1 MPYFKATKADEQT
14 RVNRV
19 LYIYAESLV
28 KAEQALA
35 DRGVSGY
42 SDFKYHSEH
51 RGAVPDDARCI
62 GSPEQHPTYISP
74 IFEHSGQVIQ
84 LIVII
89 GLGVCLGML
98 AYSVLAAV
106 IGMISAVPCL
116 PAPDGSPSCF
126 VKSSR
131 LVAIKS
137 PLSDENHYT
146 GLSSG
151 HAHSCLDSSDATLL
165 NEEPLE

>member
-1 MPYFKATKADEQT
+1 MPYFKATKADEKAQA
-14 RVNRV
+14 NRV
-19 LYIYAESLV
+19 LYIYAESLT

-42 SDFKYHSEH
+42 SDFKYYAEH

-84 LIVII
+84 LIVMI

-98 AYSVLAAV
+98 GFTLISILL
-106 IGMISAVPCL
+106 GMLFGAS
-116 PAPDGSPSCF
+116 F
-126 VKSSR
+126 Q
-131 LVAIKS
+131 
-137 PLSDENHYT
+137 
-146 GLSSG
+146 
-151 HAHSCLDSSDATLL
+151 
-165 NEEPLE
+165 

>member
-1 MPYFKATKADEQT
+1 MRTSSRRSGLKVPYFKATKADEQT

-106 IGMISAVPCL
+106 IGMIFGGAL
-116 PAPDGSPSCF
+116 FAGS
-126 VKSSR
+126 
-131 LVAIKS
+131 
-137 PLSDENHYT
+137 
-146 GLSSG
+146 
-151 HAHSCLDSSDATLL
+151 
-165 NEEPLE
+165 